1 MYRRFAFAA
10 LAAALISCAGM
21 AARTIA
27 AENSC
32 ATLSALRLPD
42 TTVVSADVVSG
53 PSFSPPG
60 SPPGSAPLGGLPAF
74 CRVTAVTKP
83 AINFEVWLPSANW
96 NGKFQGVGNGGM
108 AGSISYAAMATA
120 LKRGYAVAST
130 DTGHVSKGSFDAS
143 WALGRPDLI
152 ADFGHRGLH
161 LTTVN
166 GKTITQLFYNRPPQ
180 HAYYVGC
187 SKGGQQGLMEAQRY
201 PEDYDGIIAGDP
213 ANNWTRFYAGAHL
226 WYWLA
231 TTKDPQSYIPASKIP
246 LLTDAVNAA
255 CDSLDGVKDGVLEDP
270 RACAFDAATLACG
283 PGQDPATC
291 FTSQQVRAVQD
302 IWRGARSS
310 SGDVIYPGLAPGG
323 EAGPGGWAAWTTG
336 TAPSTGTH
344 ALAADGFFKNMV
356 FDNPSWDFRTFNYDT
371 DVPLAVKK
379 VGPLLDAVDT
389 NLGPLQRRGARLLVY
404 HGWSDPDISPLNTIT
419 YYESVASAIQGTRS
433 RDEGLTATQAF
444 FRLFMVPGMQH
455 CSGGPGPSTF
465 DMLTALEDWV
475 EKGKAPDTIPA
486 SHVVAGAVVRTRR
499 LCLYPAV
506 AVYTGRG
513 STDDAA
519 NFTCGAPKDPGRK

>member
-1 MYRRFAFAA
+1 MYRRFVFAA
-10 LAAALISCAGM
+10 LAAALISCA
-21 AARTIA
+21 AAAVTTIA
-27 AENSC
+27 DESAC
-32 ATLSALRLPD
+32 TKLSALRLPD
-42 TTVVSADVVSG
+42 TTIMSADEVPG

-60 SPPGSAPLGGLPAF
+60 SNAITGLPAF
-74 CRVTAVTKP
+74 CRVAAVTKP
-83 AINFEVWLPSANW
+83 AVKFEVWLPVTEW

-108 AGSISYAAMATA
+108 AGTISYGAMASA

-143 WALGRPDLI
+143 WALGRPDLV

-161 LTTVN
+161 LTTVH
-166 GKTITQLFYNRPPQ
+166 GKTITQAFYGKPPQ

-213 ANNWTRFYAGAHL
+213 ANNWTRFYAGGHL

-231 TTKDPQSYIPASKIP
+231 TTKDPASYIPASKIP
-246 LLTDAVNAA
+246 LLNDAVNAA
-255 CDSLDGVKDGVLEDP
+255 CDAKDGVTDGVLEDP
-270 RACAFDAATLACG
+270 RTCAFDPAVLACRS
-283 PGQDPATC
+283 GQDPETC

-302 IWRGARSS
+302 IWRGAHSS
-310 SGDVIYPGLAPGG
+310 SGELIYPGLAPGAEG
-323 EAGPGGWAAWTTG
+323 GQGGWAAWTTG

-356 FDNPSWDFRTFNYDT
+356 FDDPKWDFRTFDYDT
-371 DVPLAVKK
+371 DVKVALKK

-389 NLGPLQRRGARLLVY
+389 DLRPLQRRGAKLLVY
-404 HGWSDPDISPLNTIT
+404 HGWSDPDISPLNTIN
-419 YYESVASAIQGTRS
+419 YYESVRSTLQGKRS
-433 RDEGLTATQAF
+433 RDEGLKATQAF

-455 CSGGPGPSTF
+455 CSGGPGTSTF

-475 EKGKAPDTIPA
+475 EKDKAPEVIQASRVIP
-486 SHVVAGAVVRTRR
+486 GGVRTRP

-506 AVYTGRG
+506 AAYTGSG

-519 NFTCGAPKDPGRK
+519 NFTCRAPKDSGRK

>member
-1 MYRRFAFAA
+1 MFRRFAFAA
-10 LAAALISCAGM
+10 LAAALTSS
-21 AARTIA
+21 AAIAVTAIA
-27 AENSC
+27 AENC
-32 ATLSALRLPD
+32 ATLSSLRLPD
-42 TTVVSADVVSG
+42 TTIVSAEVVPG

-60 SPPGSAPLGGLPAF
+60 SNNAITGLPAF

-83 AINFEVWLPSANW
+83 AVNFEVWLPAAGW

-108 AGSISYAAMATA
+108 AGVISYAAMATA

-161 LTTVN
+161 LTTVH
-166 GKTITQLFYNRPPQ
+166 GKKITQTFYGRPPQ
-180 HAYYVGC
+180 RAYFVGC

-213 ANNWTRFYAGAHL
+213 ANNWTRFYAGGHL

-231 TTKDPQSYIPASKIP
+231 TTKDPSSYIPASKIP
-246 LLTDAVNAA
+246 LLNDAVNAA
-255 CDSLDGVKDGVLEDP
+255 CDGNDGVKDGVLEDP
-270 RACAFDAATLACG
+270 RACTFDPAVLTCRS
-283 PGQDPATC
+283 GQDPETC
-291 FTSQQVRAVQD
+291 FTSQQVRAVKD
-302 IWRGARSS
+302 IWRGARTS
-310 SGDVIYPGLAPGG
+310 SGELIYPGLVPGA
-323 EAGPGGWAAWTTG
+323 EAGQGGWAAWTTG

-356 FDNPSWDFRTFNYDT
+356 FDDRKWDFRTFNYDT
-371 DVPLAVKK
+371 DVKIALKK
-379 VGPLLDAVDT
+379 VGAPLDAVDT
-389 NLGPLQRRGARLLVY
+389 NLRPLQRRGAKLLVY
-404 HGWSDPDISPLNTIT
+404 HGWSDPDISPLNTID
-419 YYESVASAIQGTRS
+419 YYERVVAGLQGKRS
-433 RDEGLTATQAF
+433 RDEALKATQQF

-455 CSGGPGPSTF
+455 CSGGPGTSTF

-475 EKGKAPDTIPA
+475 EKDKAPDIIPA
-486 SHVVAGAVVRTRR
+486 SRVIPGGVRTRP

-506 AVYTGRG
+506 AAYNGTG
-513 STDDAA
+513 SIDDAA
-519 NFTCGAPKDPGRK
+519 NFTCRVPNESGQK